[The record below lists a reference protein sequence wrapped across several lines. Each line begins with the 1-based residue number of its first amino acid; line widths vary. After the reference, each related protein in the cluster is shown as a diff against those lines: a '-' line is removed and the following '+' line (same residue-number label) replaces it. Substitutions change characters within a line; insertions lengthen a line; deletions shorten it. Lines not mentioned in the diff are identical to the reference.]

1 MENYLL
7 KTKGNKMKRKC
18 YFCDKILDEK
28 LLAMVR
34 CFRIQDN
41 KNVLQKKYY
50 VCHECA
56 EIERE
61 KK

>member
-1 MENYLL
+1 
-7 KTKGNKMKRKC
+7 MKRKC

-28 LLAMVR
+28 LLAIVR
-34 CFRIQDN
+34 CFRVQDN
-41 KNVLQKKYY
+41 KNILQKKYY

-56 EIERE
+56 EIEKE